1 MKKLAVLS
9 PHLDDAVLG
18 CGDHIFDWKK
28 KKKGIR
34 VVTIFTRFGSNN
46 TINSIKNRL
55 AETGF
60 TSAQG
65 QERLR
70 KKEDQKA
77 MEKLGITWQH
87 LDFVDCSFRIHNNTA
102 IYPNRESPFSGVIS
116 SYDSSLTKKLET
128 KLRRFKNFNK
138 IAVPLAVGGNVDHVI
153 VRKTAEKLFSPEKIL
168 YYIDYPY
175 ALILRNWTLENFFKL
190 ILKRK
195 SIKPMSDEKRDM
207 MNLYKS
213 QIPLLF
219 KSKPVYPEIILS
231 SLAGK

>member
-87 LDFVDCSFRIHNNTA
+87 LDFVDCSF
-102 IYPNRESPFSGVIS
+102 
-116 SYDSSLTKKLET
+116 
-128 KLRRFKNFNK
+128 
-138 IAVPLAVGGNVDHVI
+138 
-153 VRKTAEKLFSPEKIL
+153 
-168 YYIDYPY
+168 
-175 ALILRNWTLENFFKL
+175 
-190 ILKRK
+190 
-195 SIKPMSDEKRDM
+195 
-207 MNLYKS
+207 
-213 QIPLLF
+213 
-219 KSKPVYPEIILS
+219 
-231 SLAGK
+231 